1 MRGLLLAGALAL
13 PASVFAHPAHQSYGL
28 NRRTVDLNA
37 FRLKSL
43 AKYVNATETVIEA
56 PSSFAPFKP
65 QSYVEVAT
73 QHVKMIAPDA
83 TFRVVDDHYVGDN
96 GVAHVHFR
104 QTANGLDID
113 NADFN
118 VNVRYDSVPC
128 ISLADRSARSEKME
142 RSFRMATLSI
152 PDRSLARLH

>member
-1 MRGLLLAGALAL
+1 LYPSPQINIFNMRGLLLAGALAL
-13 PASVFAHPAHQSYGL
+13 PASVFAHPAHQTYGL

-43 AKYVNATETVIEA
+43 AKYVNATEAVIEA
-56 PSSFAPFKP
+56 PSSFAPFKQ
-65 QSYVEVAT
+65 QSYVEAAT
-73 QHVKMIAPDA
+73 QHVKMTAPDA

-118 VNVRYDSVPC
+118 VNVRIIQAVY
-128 ISLADRSARSEKME
+128 ISC
-142 RSFRMATLSI
+142 
-152 PDRSLARLH
+152 